1 MRYVPACQGAGT
13 LFDAL
18 LTNPIMTRCKLYFLH
33 KPRSLLEGLLSQGK
47 IKIRGAVL
55 NLATGKVDFCH

>member
-1 MRYVPACQGAGT
+1 MSQRVKGQG
-13 LFDAL
+13 LCLYAL
-18 LTNPIMTRCKLYFLH
+18 LTNPIMTRCKLYCLH

-55 NLATGKVDFCH
+55 NLATGKVDFCHI